1 MLFQVLAINIKIME
15 NKVAEIKVSYFNN
28 TSEKIKI
35 TGSLKAFQVLLG
47 SWNIDTLELQE
58 EFKILMLNYANEVL
72 GVYNLSKGGVS
83 GTVVDIKLLFAVA
96 LKCHASNIII
106 AHNHPSGTLIPS
118 ESDKTITAK
127 IKKASELLDIKLIDH
142 LIVTKEGYYSFSE
155 FGLLS

>member
-1 MLFQVLAINIKIME
+1 ME